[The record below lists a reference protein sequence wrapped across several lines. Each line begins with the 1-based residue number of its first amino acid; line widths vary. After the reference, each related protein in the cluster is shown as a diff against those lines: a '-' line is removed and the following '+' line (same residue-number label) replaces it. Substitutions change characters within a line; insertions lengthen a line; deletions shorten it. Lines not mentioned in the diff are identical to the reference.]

1 VYDELVPIADRLRQY
16 IRLLSSDVD
25 GEVIAAARAL
35 NRTLKNHN
43 SDIHALAESICAP
56 NDKKVSED
64 EANDIYFRGVE
75 DGRRQAQKE
84 RKFQDVTEHDDPSW
98 HDIACEC
105 ARHLDRLRNNT
116 ERKFI
121 QDMVRR
127 TVRDGCLSEKQQ
139 NWLRNCFIRVCR

>member
-1 VYDELVPIADRLRQY
+1 VFDELVPIADRLKQY

-43 SDIHALAESICAP
+43 SDIHVLAESICAP
-56 NDKKVSED
+56 NGKKFSED
-64 EANDIYFRGVE
+64 EANEIYFRGVE

-84 RKFQDVTEHDDPSW
+84 RKFQEATERDDPSW
-98 HDIACEC
+98 YDMACEC

-116 ERKFI
+116 EREFI
-121 QDMVRR
+121 QDMVRW
-127 TVRDGCLSEKQQ
+127 TAHDGLLSEKQQ
-139 NWLRNCFIRVCR
+139 RWLRNCFIRVRR